1 MSITPMIYL
10 DGRGVTRDE
19 VLRVAQQAATGFE
32 QLGVSEGD
40 TVALLESMK
49 MEIPVIAPCAG
60 TVMALHVAEGEP
72 VAEDQVLA
80 DLA

>member
-40 TVALLESMK
+40 TVALLLLNDF
-49 MEIPVIAPCAG
+49 AFF
-60 TVMALHVAEGEP
+60 
-72 VAEDQVLA
+72 
-80 DLA
+80 